1 VIEAEIIDLP
11 EQNLKGLYGKGFVQ
25 HTYFKVAQRLY
36 QEIAS
41 HLGLKN
47 GFDFNKH
54 HLIGISLESP
64 WRTEQ
69 TESKFFA
76 GLKLDD
82 DIEIDYS
89 NLDSHILPAGRWAR
103 FEHKG
108 AYNTMWQT
116 ILSIYANWVEQ
127 NNPKLKDCAIVQHY
141 VNDINCMPIE
151 DLLTHIYLPIEG

>member
-1 VIEAEIIDLP
+1 LLEAEIIDLP
-11 EQNLKGLYGKGFVQ
+11 EQHLEGLYGKDFEQ
-25 HTYFKVAQRLY
+25 HTYFNVAQRLY
-36 QEIAS
+36 QEIAG

-76 GLKLDD
+76 GPKPDN
-82 DIEIDYS
+82 DIEIDHA
-89 NLDSHILPAGRWAR
+89 NLDGHILPAGNWAR

-116 ILSIYANWVEQ
+116 ILSTYANWVEQ
-127 NNPKLKDCAIVQHY
+127 SNRKLRNCAIVQHY
-141 VNDINCMPIE
+141 VDDINCTPIE
-151 DLLTHIYLPIEG
+151 DLLTHIYLPIED